1 VAAEKTSAI
10 ILRTIDFSESSCV
23 VTLFTRDFGKIS
35 ALAKGARRPKGPFE
49 AAIDLLALVRIVFL
63 SKSSDALDLLTEA
76 KLDRRFRAASKDLTR
91 LYAGYYIIELLDDL
105 TDNNDPHPE
114 LFDIA
119 NQTILNLDSEE
130 PVASN
135 ILRFEMAALNLLG
148 HSPSWRQCVGCG
160 STNVELNNGISF
172 GLLAGGAFCRNCRAG
187 KRQVVRL
194 GSKSVELLEAYM
206 SVETEDWRNVPLESR
221 QHGEIRGV
229 INQYFS
235 HLLGKRP
242 RMHKFLGLM
251 NL

>member
-1 VAAEKTSAI
+1 M
-10 ILRTIDFSESSCV
+10 

-35 ALAKGARRPKGPFE
+35 AMAKGARRPKGPFE

-76 KLDRRFRAASKDLTR
+76 KLERRFRAATRDLTR
-91 LYAGYYIIELLDDL
+91 LYAGYYVIELLNDL

-119 NQTILNLDSEE
+119 DQTILNLDSDR

-135 ILRFEMAALNLLG
+135 ILRFEMAALQLLG
-148 HSPSWRQCVGCG
+148 HAPSWRQCVGCG
-160 STNVELNNGISF
+160 LADVESKNGISF
-172 GLLAGGAFCRNCRAG
+172 GLLAGGAYCPTCRAG
-187 KRQVVRL
+187 KRQVVKL
-194 GSKSVELLEAYM
+194 STKAIELLEVYTD
-206 SVETEDWRNVPLESR
+206 VESERWQDVPLAAK
-221 QHGEIRGV
+221 QTGEIRGV
-229 INQYFS
+229 INQYLS